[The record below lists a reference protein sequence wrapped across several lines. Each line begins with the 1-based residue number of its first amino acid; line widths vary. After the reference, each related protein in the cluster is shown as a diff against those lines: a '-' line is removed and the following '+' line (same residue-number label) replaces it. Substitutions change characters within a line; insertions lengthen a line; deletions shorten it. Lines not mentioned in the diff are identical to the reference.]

1 MHAGIGRY
9 AVEGDVDALLTV
21 GSASD
26 ASLDALA
33 GAMAEGASAAGC
45 ASHIDWVHDIDEA
58 DRGAVVLLKG
68 SHASGLSALAE
79 RWQALAA
86 Q

>member
-1 MHAGIGRY
+1 MKAGLDGLLRLEGGVLRPNRSVLRCWVPCLSLVRMKRNLHAGIGRY

-33 GAMAEGASAAGC
+33 GA
-45 ASHIDWVHDIDEA
+45 W
-58 DRGAVVLLKG
+58 LKVIRCG
-68 SHASGLSALAE
+68 MCFPY
-79 RWQALAA
+79 
-86 Q
+86 